1 MATTPKTITLSN
13 SRSKGEGKVKLLRNW
28 KLGIGAVAVL
38 MLGGCMTSQ
47 EAAEQ
52 KLANVNR
59 SCNKMGY
66 TAPAEHQA
74 CMQNMIA
81 MMQQED
87 AERSARL
94 VAVGQAMQGAAAAMQ
109 AATPPPPPAPAILP
123 KQVSC
128 QTFPS
133 GQVTCSQ
140 F

>member
-1 MATTPKTITLSN
+1 
-13 SRSKGEGKVKLLRNW
+13 VKLLRKW
-28 KLGIGAVAVL
+28 KFGIVAVSLL
-38 MLGGCMTSQ
+38 MLGGCITSQ

-52 KLANVNR
+52 KLANINK
-59 SCNKMGY
+59 SCDKMGY

-81 MMQQED
+81 LIRQGD

-94 VAVGQAMQGAAAAMQ
+94 VAVGQAMQGAGAAMQ
-109 AATPPPPPAPAILP
+109 GAAPPPPQPAPSILP

>member
-1 MATTPKTITLSN
+1 
-13 SRSKGEGKVKLLRNW
+13 
-28 KLGIGAVAVL
+28 
-38 MLGGCMTSQ
+38 MTSQ

-52 KLANVNR
+52 KLANINR

-94 VAVGQAMQGAAAAMQ
+94 VAAGQALQGAAAAMQ
-109 AATPPPPPAPAILP
+109 AAAPPPPPPAPSTLP

-133 GQVTCSQ
+133 GQVTCRE